1 MTPLL
6 DPSQFN
12 LEGVAPLKYDRDQ
25 VTPGIL
31 HIGVGNFHR
40 GHQAVFVDDLLAHDP
55 RWGIVGVSMRSTS
68 TRDRLA
74 MQNYLYTVT
83 ERDGTQLERRLIG
96 SIQSILVL
104 DESRAEIMALAAR
117 ESIGLISLTITENG
131 YCHTASGE
139 LDSGHPDVVH
149 DLAHPE
155 TPRSAP
161 GLLAALLAERMQSG
175 AGPITVLS
183 CDNLSENGA
192 VTQSVVTGFASL
204 LNRRLAAWIEENV
217 SFPNTMVDRIV
228 PSTTQA
234 DIADSAAEGITD
246 GGLINTEP
254 FKQWVIENSLLA
266 NAPDW
271 PSVGVTLVDEVLPHE
286 TMKLR
291 FLNGTHSAISY
302 LGLLCGHEFVHEA
315 MADDLLYRFVDSMME
330 NEIAPVASIPPESN
344 LEDYKRSILRR
355 FANSAVPYKTAQ
367 VATNGSLKLPQRIF
381 PTISQHLDNGTVPIQ
396 LTTIVAAWLV
406 CLTDKSISAKFDDP
420 VLPITIDSG
429 CHGRDDL
436 LGELAFEQRFTAV
449 VDARSQQ
456 LQQLGCRATLQ
467 VSAGEI

>member
-1 MTPLL
+1 VTPLSETSRSDFEDL
-6 DPSQFN
+6 
-12 LEGVAPLKYDRDQ
+12 APLQYDRDR
-25 VTPGIL
+25 VTPGII

-40 GHQAVFVDDLLAHDP
+40 GHQAVFVDDLLASDP
-55 RWGIVGVSMRSTS
+55 RWGIVGVSMRSTE

-74 MQNYLYTVT
+74 KQNYLYTVT
-83 ERDGTQLERRLIG
+83 ERDGSQLERRLIG
-96 SIQSILVL
+96 SIQSILIL

-117 ESIGLISLTITENG
+117 ESIRLITLTVTENG

-139 LDSGHPDVVH
+139 LDNGHPDVVH

-161 GLLAALLAERMQSG
+161 GLVAALLGERMQSDS
-175 AGPITVLS
+175 GPITVLS
-183 CDNLSENGA
+183 CDNVSENGA
-192 VTQSVVTGFASL
+192 VTQSVVTGFARL
-204 LNRRLAAWIEENV
+204 LNPPLATWIEENV
-217 SFPNTMVDRIV
+217 NFPNTMVDRIV

-234 DIADSAAEGITD
+234 DIADIAAEGIPD
-246 GGLINTEP
+246 RGLINTEP
-254 FKQWVIENSLLA
+254 FKQWVIENSLFA
-266 NAPDW
+266 NTPDW
-271 PSVGVTLVDEVLPHE
+271 SSIGVTLVDEVLPHE

-291 FLNGTHSAISY
+291 FLNATHSAISY
-302 LGLLCGHEFVHEA
+302 LGLLCSHEFVHEA
-315 MADDLLYRFVDSMME
+315 MADDLLYRFVESMMDD
-330 NEIAPVASIPPESN
+330 EITSVAIIPPESN

-381 PTISQHLDNGTVPIQ
+381 PTISQHLDNGQVPLQ

-406 CLTDKSISAKFDDP
+406 CLTDTSISAKFDDP
-420 VLPITIDSG
+420 VLPITIEPG

-436 LGELAFEQRFTAV
+436 LGELAFERRFTSA
-449 VDARSQQ
+449 VDARFQQ

-467 VSAGEI
+467 VSAGGD

>member
-1 MTPLL
+1 MIQLSETSLNNLAGLQPLRY
-6 DPSQFN
+6 
-12 LEGVAPLKYDRDQ
+12 ERDQ

-40 GHQAVFVDDLLAHDP
+40 GHQAVFVDDLLARDP
-55 RWGIVGVSMRSTS
+55 RWGIVGVSMRSAD

-74 MQNYLYTVT
+74 KQNYLYTVT
-83 ERDGTQLERRLIG
+83 ERNGPHFDRRLIG
-96 SIQSILVL
+96 AIQSILIL
-104 DESRAEIMALAAR
+104 DESRPEIMALATQ

-139 LDSGHPDVVH
+139 LDASHPDVVH

-161 GLLAALLAERMQSG
+161 GLLAALLDARMQSVT
-175 AGPITVLS
+175 GPITVLS
-183 CDNLSENGA
+183 CDNLSANGA
-192 VTQSVVTGFASL
+192 VTQSVVTGFARL
-204 LNRRLAAWIEENV
+204 LNPRLAAWIDENV

-234 DIADSAAEGITD
+234 DIADMTAEGILD
-246 GGLINTEP
+246 RGLINTEP
-254 FKQWVIENSLLA
+254 FKQWVIESIPFANS
-266 NAPDW
+266 PDW
-271 PSVGVTLVDEVLPHE
+271 SSVGVTLVDEVLPHE

-291 FLNGTHSAISY
+291 FLNATHSAISY
-302 LGLLCGHEFVHEA
+302 LGLLCGHEFVHDA
-315 MADDLLYRFVDSMME
+315 MADNLLYRFVKSMMD
-330 NEIAPVASIPPESN
+330 NEIASMATIPPECN
-344 LEDYKRSILRR
+344 LTDYKRSVLMR

-381 PTISQHLDNGTVPIQ
+381 PTISQHLDTGTVPIQ

-406 CLTDKSISAKFDDP
+406 CLTDKSISAKFADP
-420 VLPITIDSG
+420 VSPTTIESG

-436 LGELAFEQRFTAV
+436 LGELAFERDFTAV
-449 VDARSQQ
+449 VDARYQQ
-456 LQQLGCRATLQ
+456 LQQLGCRATLK
-467 VSAGEI
+467 VSTRED

>member
-1 MTPLL
+1 MRPLS

-12 LEGVAPLKYDRDQ
+12 FERVAPLRYDRDQ

-40 GHQAVFVDDLLAHDP
+40 GHQAVFVDDLLARDP
-55 RWGIVGVSMRSTS
+55 RWGIVGVSMRSTD

-74 MQNYLYTVT
+74 KQNYLYTVT
-83 ERDGTQLERRLIG
+83 ERDGSQLERRLIG

-104 DESRAEIMALAAR
+104 DESRAEILALAR
-117 ESIGLISLTITENG
+117 CPSIGLISLTITENG

-139 LDSGHPDVVH
+139 LDSVHPDVLH

-155 TPRSAP
+155 MPRSAP
-161 GLLAALLAERMQSG
+161 GLLTALLGERMQSG
-175 AGPITVLS
+175 SGPITVLS
-183 CDNLSENGA
+183 CDNLSENGD

-204 LNRRLAAWIEENV
+204 LNPTLAAWIEENV

-234 DIADSAAEGITD
+234 DIAGSAAEGIPD
-246 GGLINTEP
+246 RGVINTEP
-254 FKQWVIENSLLA
+254 FKQWVIENSLFA
-266 NAPDW
+266 NTPDW
-271 PSVGVTLVDEVLPHE
+271 SSVGVTLVDEVLPHE
-286 TMKLR
+286 TVKLR
-291 FLNGTHSAISY
+291 FLNATHSAISY
-302 LGLLCGHEFVHEA
+302 LGLLCSHEFVHEA
-315 MADDLLYRFVDSMME
+315 MADDLLYRFVESMMD
-330 NEIAPVASIPPESN
+330 NEITLVATVPPESN

-381 PTISQHLDNGTVPIQ
+381 PTISQHLDKGAVPTH
-396 LTTIVAAWLV
+396 LTTVVAAWLV
-406 CLTDKSISAKFDDP
+406 CLTDKSIAAKFEDP
-420 VLPITIDSG
+420 VLPITIESG

-436 LGELAFEQRFTAV
+436 LGELAFERRFTAAL
-449 VDARSQQ
+449 DARFEQ
-456 LQQLGCRATLQ
+456 LLQLGCRATLQ
-467 VSAGEI
+467 VSAVED